1 MFTTDGVVRG
11 ILDLPQKIVRPSD
24 IHLTSD
30 GMLYVCN
37 YLKHCVKLFRI
48 LPP

>member
-11 ILDLPQKIVRPSD
+11 MVELAERIVRPSD
-24 IHLTSD
+24 IHLAPD
-30 GMLYVCN
+30 GLLYVCN
-37 YLKHCVKLFRI
+37 YLKHCVKVFRI

>member
-11 ILDLPQKIVRPSD
+11 ILDLAERIVRPSD
-24 IHLTSD
+24 IHLHD
-30 GMLYVCN
+30 DMLYVCN
-37 YLKHCVKLFRI
+37 YLKHCIKVFRI